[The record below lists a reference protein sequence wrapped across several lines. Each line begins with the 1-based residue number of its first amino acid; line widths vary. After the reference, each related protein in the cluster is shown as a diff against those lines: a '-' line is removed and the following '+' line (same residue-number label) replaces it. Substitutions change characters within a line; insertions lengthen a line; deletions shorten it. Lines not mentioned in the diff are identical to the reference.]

1 MSTPNALMQT
11 ARSEMPGFQG
21 SLTGPEDP
29 GYDEARKVYNA
40 MIDRRPGA
48 DRDAAPTPTTSRR
61 SSRFAARPRPA
72 CWPSAAAATTA
83 PGWAPA
89 TTASSSTSRA

>member
-11 ARSEMPGFQG
+11 ARSEMSGFQG
-21 SLTGPEDP
+21 RLTGPEDP

-40 MIDRRPGA
+40 MIDRRPGP
-48 DRDAAPTPTTSRR
+48 DRDLRRRRRRREGRLASPATTS
-61 SSRFAARPRPA
+61 S
-72 CWPSAAAATTA
+72 CWRCAAAATTA
-83 PGWAPA
+83 PGWGRA